1 MFFENLEQT
10 VGNGLMK
17 LLTAKQR
24 LQRSRFLAEV
34 QGGNNSTSLTK
45 SNQAICIVTVKK

>member
-17 LLTAKQR
+17 LLTAKQ
-24 LQRSRFLAEV
+24 SY
-34 QGGNNSTSLTK
+34 QGYDFWQNSK
-45 SNQAICIVTVKK
+45 EEIIPQA